1 MKPSISCT
9 VTRQPVT
16 SSINVPSH
24 LCSLSIGVM
33 TMVLSMLLMLVLT
46 LAMMTNAYA
55 ASNQAQA
62 TADDFDATLLNNIEG
77 TAIAENE
84 AIANTFGKSL
94 NQTSQA
100 QASANQLNSQPVKP
114 ITSNRAS
121 VSANKLILK
130 NPVID
135 QAKILT
141 STEKRQ
147 LTAKLRSL
155 HQRGLAQAA
164 VVIVPSTNGSTPFD
178 YAMQVADRWK
188 LGNADVDNGLLILV
202 AVNDRDMYI
211 LTGYGLEGV
220 FPDGAVGN
228 IIRKDITPKF
238 KQNDYAGGLLAGID
252 RIEKRLTTDPAT
264 LAQADKLAKEQKP
277 QSTIETIV
285 FALFL
290 MFIVGKMVIS
300 ILGRVLGST
309 LAACGAFFICQFLG
323 LHWFFAIVLALFL
336 WIYLLSN
343 IDFGRSHRSTWGDSG
358 YHYDSGDDDDFG
370 SFGGGGFGGGGF
382 SGGGGFGGGGA
393 GGSW

>member
-1 MKPSISCT
+1 MKPSVST
-9 VTRQPVT
+9 VTSQPVT
-16 SSINVPSH
+16 SSINVPSY

-33 TMVLSMLLMLVLT
+33 TTMLSMLLMLVLT

-55 ASNQAQA
+55 ATNQAEAQA
-62 TADDFDATLLNNIEG
+62 ADDFDATLLNSIEG

-84 AIANTFGKSL
+84 AIATFGKPL

-100 QASANQLNSQPVKP
+100 QASANQPNSQSVKP

-135 QAKILT
+135 QARILT

-147 LTAKLRSL
+147 ITAKLRSL

-178 YAMQVADRWK
+178 YAMQVADRWQ

-277 QSTIETIV
+277 ESTLETVV

-290 MFIVGKMVIS
+290 MFIVGKMVTS

-343 IDFGRSHRSTWGDSG
+343 IDFGRSRRSTWGDSG

-382 SGGGGFGGGGA
+382 SGGGGGFGGGGA